1 MRYKYITEFY
11 LHIYLI
17 IIVSMLQ
24 TYILTW
30 VGHDQIK
37 VYILRTGL
45 SFVISLKGFLQFGN
59 KQFIFRTPD
68 ALWAHKM
75 YLSVWELQMHYKS
88 NQPAIKKASRQLQMQ
103 LILFIYRRVRIDWF
117 MHGVRKV
124 RWDGQISGLWGT
136 INFNTLNSQL
146 VINGIGV

>member
-45 SFVISLKGFLQFGN
+45 SFVISLKGIPPIW
-59 KQFIFRTPD
+59 K
-68 ALWAHKM
+68 
-75 YLSVWELQMHYKS
+75 
-88 NQPAIKKASRQLQMQ
+88 
-103 LILFIYRRVRIDWF
+103 
-117 MHGVRKV
+117 
-124 RWDGQISGLWGT
+124 
-136 INFNTLNSQL
+136 
-146 VINGIGV
+146 